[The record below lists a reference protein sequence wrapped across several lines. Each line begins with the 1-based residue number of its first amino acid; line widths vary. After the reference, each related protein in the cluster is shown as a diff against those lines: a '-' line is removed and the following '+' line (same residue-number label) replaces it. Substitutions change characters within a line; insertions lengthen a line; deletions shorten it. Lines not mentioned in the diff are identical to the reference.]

1 MPEDQPS
8 SGQATDSLAAA
19 EWLQLNRANWDERTP
34 IHVGSR
40 FYRVDE
46 FKSGVQTLHGFELDE
61 LPDLAGKDL
70 VHLQCHFGLDTLSL
84 ARKGARVTGLDF
96 SGPAVEAARELA
108 SAMGIDARFIEA
120 NVYDARAALGQAY
133 DVVYTGKG
141 AINWLPDIVTWA
153 EIIADLLRPGGVF
166 YLSEFHPVHSM
177 LADDG
182 ANGRVPL
189 LQRGPHGLGQR
200 GGLHRSR
207 GPAGERADHR
217 VGSPVVGGGHG
228 RHRGWAAARLPAR
241 VRGVLVQAVP
251 VAGRSAAESLD
262 DTPGNAGRPDD
273 VLAPGGEGDVTTRA
287 WTLCLTES
295 APCPRQPSTAMAGL
309 LPPATTQWKLG
320 GALTID
326 DVAGNRGRSPRQV
339 RRRRPRAGPGLA

>member
-177 LADDG
+177 LADD
-182 ANGRVPL
+182 APTVAYPYFNE
-189 LQRGPHGLGQR
+189 GPMVWD
-200 GGLHRSR
+200 S
-207 GPAGERADHR
+207 GEDYTD
-217 VGSPVVGGGHG
+217 PE
-228 RHRGWAAARLPAR
+228 ARLESSRTIEWAHPLSEVVTAVIEAGLRLEFLHEFAECSFKRFPWLVEVQPR
-241 VRGVLVQAVP
+241 VWTTPPGMPAVP
-251 VAGRSAAESLD
+251 MMYSL
-262 DTPGNAGRPDD
+262 
-273 VLAPGGEGDVTTRA
+273 RA
-287 WTLCLTES
+287 VKET
-295 APCPRQPSTAMAGL
+295 
-309 LPPATTQWKLG
+309 
-320 GALTID
+320 
-326 DVAGNRGRSPRQV
+326 
-339 RRRRPRAGPGLA
+339 